1 MTTTISSQHARLLT
15 GTPAEEAYGYCR
27 AIRVGDR
34 VLVSGTTASR
44 PEGGVLPEHAGDTY
58 AQTRE
63 VLTRIEAALAAF
75 GLGLEHVIRTNVF
88 FTDENGIP
96 DLVRAHGESFS
107 QVKPVSTA
115 VRVSGMFHP
124 DLLVEIEAE
133 AVAP

>member
-1 MTTTISSQHARLLT
+1 MTTTASVQHQRLLT
-15 GTPAEEAYGYCR
+15 GSPAETNYGYCR

-44 PEGGVLPEHAGDTY
+44 PEGGVLPEHVGDTY
-58 AQTRE
+58 AQTSE
-63 VLTRIEAALAAF
+63 VLARIEAALESF

-88 FTDENGIP
+88 FTDEQGIP
-96 DLVRAHGESFS
+96 DLIKAHGESFAE
-107 QVKPVSTA
+107 VKPVSTA

-133 AVAP
+133 AVA